1 MRFNNRRG
9 LFLNSLYGFL
19 IEAIGSSPLLGA
31 GLGLRL
37 SALFWG
43 SFSACGGWG
52 SGGWAVRA
60 QGTLRRVLG
69 VRAVASGRP
78 APSACV
84 WSLGARAVGSWGARA
99 WRVNDAQARTD
110 PKSPK
115 PCAPSRPA
123 ARSRRSAPSRSVLH
137 PAPALASPEPFPSRP
152 APRAPAPA
160 SREPRAQSLS
170 PRAAPKSTVVWTFS
184 K

>member
-19 IEAIGSSPLLGA
+19 IEAIGSSTLLGA
-31 GLGLRL
+31 ARGLRL

-69 VRAVASGRP
+69 G
-78 APSACV
+78 APSGWAHCDGCGR
-84 WSLGARAVGSWGARA
+84 LGATARRALGSWGLCGLERRLRAKHAR
-99 WRVNDAQARTD
+99 
-110 PKSPK
+110 PKSPQ
-115 PCAPSRPA
+115 PEHRET
-123 ARSRRSAPSRSVLH
+123 RRTQTAQGDQTRRRAH
-137 PAPALASPEPFPSRP
+137 PAPALASP
-152 APRAPAPA
+152 AP
-160 SREPRAQSLS
+160 
-170 PRAAPKSTVVWTFS
+170 
-184 K
+184 